1 MILCYSSAIFVV
13 QLCIVAIRD
22 IYDHIDKKKNM
33 KEKEKKNQKKKEEE
47 VREGE
52 MNIFLKL
59 LKYILFKFALVSFHW
74 ILVQA

>member
-1 MILCYSSAIFVV
+1 MYCSYQGYLWSHRQEEEYEGEGEEE
-13 QLCIVAIRD
+13 L
-22 IYDHIDKKKNM
+22 
-33 KEKEKKNQKKKEEE
+33 EE

>member
-1 MILCYSSAIFVV
+1 MYC
-13 QLCIVAIRD
+13 IRD
-22 IYDHIDKKKNM
+22 IHDHIDKKENTKE
-33 KEKEKKNQKKKEEE
+33 EKEKKEKKKEKE
-47 VREGE
+47 VKEDRGG

>member
-1 MILCYSSAIFVV
+1 MY
-13 QLCIVAIRD
+13 CIKD
-22 IYDHIDKKKNM
+22 IYDHIDKKENAKE
-33 KEKEKKNQKKKEEE
+33 EKEKKNQKKKEKE
-47 VREGE
+47 VKVDKEGE